1 MLLVPPAFAAADGIR
16 RATRSHAGLG
26 WAVGWAV
33 SRALPFLA
41 TLLFFY
47 LLSLVGLVASPT
59 FPFDPNLYGVVAGQ
73 VVVMV
78 LLFCVA
84 AGSYY
89 AIRGWRVPAV
99 LPSAAAVPA
108 LGAVSTL
115 AVVGAWLAN
124 PFLALLLVPTAHVW
138 VICGSRRGPLAWP
151 VVVGVAAVSLVPAA
165 AALAHVS
172 GSLGS
177 ATPWLLLLM
186 VSDGQFG
193 FGTMLA
199 LCLVA
204 GGLLGIVAVS
214 LRSPPARR
222 PPARPPAPPAR
233 TAPRRTLREPSGS
246 RT

>member
-1 MLLVPPAFAAADGIR
+1 M
-16 RATRSHAGLG
+16 
-26 WAVGWAV
+26 
-33 SRALPFLA
+33 
-41 TLLFFY
+41 
-47 LLSLVGLVASPT
+47 
-59 FPFDPNLYGVVAGQ
+59 
-73 VVVMV
+73 
-78 LLFCVA
+78 LFCVA

-115 AVVGAWLAN
+115 AVFGAWLAN

-138 VICGSRRGPLAWP
+138 VTCGSHRRGPLAWP
-151 VVVGVAAVSLVPAA
+151 IVVSVAAISLLPAA

-177 ATPWLLLLM
+177 AAPWLLLLM

-193 FGTMLA
+193 FGMMLA

-214 LRSPPARR
+214 LRSGHPPARR
-222 PPARPPAPPAR
+222 APARPPASLAR
-233 TAPRRTLREPSGS
+233 TAPPRTLRERSGS
-246 RT
+246 RS

>member
-1 MLLVPPAFAAADGIR
+1 M
-16 RATRSHAGLG
+16 
-26 WAVGWAV
+26 
-33 SRALPFLA
+33 
-41 TLLFFY
+41 
-47 LLSLVGLVASPT
+47 GLVASPT
-59 FPFDPNLYGVVAGQ
+59 FPFDPNLYGVGAGQ

-78 LLFCVA
+78 LLLCVA
-84 AGSYY
+84 GGSYY
-89 AIRGWRVPAV
+89 AIRGWRVPTI
-99 LPSAAAVPA
+99 LPSAAAIPA

-115 AVVGAWLAN
+115 AVVAAWLAN

-138 VICGSRRGPLAWP
+138 VTCGSRRGPLAWP
-151 VVVGVAAVSLVPAA
+151 VVAGVAAVSLVPAA

-177 ATPWLLLLM
+177 AAPWLLLLM

-214 LRSPPARR
+214 LRSGRPQARR
-222 PPARPPAPPAR
+222 APARPQGI
-233 TAPRRTLREPSGS
+233 PREERSAGTLREPSVHFVAG
-246 RT
+246 RTRTAPAAIRPRDGATRRHLA